1 MDYVLMNKN
10 TPVLRLTMDEGYIL
24 SVGEIYS
31 VDHLPVEVLPKKEWI
46 KSTLRKWWESRSIPA
61 SRDQISDGLFN
72 LGIQASVVPAFLLEK
87 CFGLSLSDQYW
98 INPVDSPLKWS
109 DINFF
114 ENEFSEDIG
123 KALFDHQAVDH
134 ADFMSPDNTSDG
146 CLKKKWKII
155 NGERCLI
162 KAGSRP
168 YFQQPFNE
176 VIASAV
182 CKRLGIQSYVD
193 YRLDFENG
201 EPVSICNNFITPD
214 TELVSAYSLMA
225 REKKP
230 NERSDYQ
237 FYIDLCRNAGIDNIC
252 DSLDEMFVLDYIIR
266 NEDRHTRNFGLI
278 RNVETLHYVGA
289 APLFDSGTSLLLDIA
304 TEDIVYHCVHKDSP
318 AKPFRNTQDKQI
330 ELVQS
335 PDRFDL
341 TKLKDIDE
349 EVYSVLKKGDFLSE
363 TRISAL
369 CKAISARVRK
379 LDRIFAERNK
389 RMSISEIKSQGK
401 PSVLAEIRE
410 IQKEQ
415 QNTRTEEEQIKS
427 VGRKKRRNWG
437 IKQ

>member
-24 SVGEIYS
+24 SVEEIYS
-31 VDHLPVEVLPKKEWI
+31 ADHLPVEVLPKKEFI

-61 SRDQISDGLFN
+61 SRDQINDGLFN
-72 LGIQASVVPAFLLEK
+72 LGIQANVVPAFLLEK

-98 INPVDSPLKWS
+98 INPVNSPLKWS

-123 KALFDHQAVDH
+123 KALFDNQAVDH

-155 NGERCLI
+155 DGERCLI

-201 EPVSICNNFITPD
+201 EPVSVCNNFITPD
-214 TELVSAYSLMA
+214 TELVSAHSLMA
-225 REKKP
+225 REQKS
-230 NERSDYQ
+230 NHLSYYQ
-237 FYIDLCRNAGIDNIC
+237 FYIDLCQNVGIDNIC
-252 DSLDEMFVLDYIIR
+252 DSLDEMFVLDFIIR

-278 RNVETLHYVGA
+278 RNVETLNYIGA
-289 APLFDSGTSLLLDIA
+289 APLFDNGTSLLFDIA
-304 TEDIVYHCVHKDSP
+304 TEDIVHHCISKNSP
-318 AKPFRNTQDKQI
+318 SKPFKNTQDKQI
-330 ELVQS
+330 ELVKS

-349 EVYSVLKKGDFLSE
+349 EVYSILKKGNFLSE
-363 TRISAL
+363 TRVSAL
-369 CKAISARVRK
+369 CKAISARIRK
-379 LDRIFAERNK
+379 LDRIFSDR
-389 RMSISEIKSQGK
+389 SIRISVSETQPKGK
-401 PSVLAEIRE
+401 PSVLAEIQE

-415 QNTRTEEEQIKS
+415 QNHRAEEDHIKS
-427 VGRKKRRNWG
+427 IGRKKTTELG
-437 IKQ
+437 D